1 VNETAAPALT
11 LEHVYDV
18 ATRAR
23 LSEVE
28 AELSRLP
35 PSVRLRDPRALALRG
50 MQGALSGDVPG
61 GIALL
66 RRAISLASASDRPYF
81 VELVAPLLLTASDV
95 DSAEELVGEV
105 TAPPELAPALDALR
119 AVILARR
126 GRDEQSRPFAER
138 ALSVARSS
146 DNPLMLA
153 RVLQRVAL
161 AAFYSEEFG
170 LAQERAVEAARA
182 YERLQSYRNAAAA
195 YSLLY
200 VIAHGWL
207 DDPEIAR
214 LYAERM
220 TMSAE
225 RSGDVPM
232 QNFGLACQLGIA
244 MELGDERRFGSIRAR
259 LLANPLREQYTE
271 RFPYIVS
278 EAVVHMWAG
287 RFESARPALTSL
299 GEDAQRSLP
308 ERSTCDALIA
318 LCDAARGD
326 IDAAKRRAHLVLSR
340 TAHRVDPE
348 PLHERQIR
356 RIARVVAACTCIL
369 VGETTRGRRALSK
382 AFDPQ
387 RAFAEF
393 ATSKLLNERAVPS
406 VLRGYARAI
415 NAACE
420 ASLRHSP
427 PFGLTQAEL
436 HILRLLPDGTTLA
449 QIAQS
454 SGRSRNTIARH
465 VGSIYDKLDV
475 SNRTQAVQR
484 ARELGLSP

>member
-1 VNETAAPALT
+1 
-11 LEHVYDV
+11 
-18 ATRAR
+18 
-23 LSEVE
+23 
-28 AELSRLP
+28 
-35 PSVRLRDPRALALRG
+35 

-66 RRAISLASASDRPYF
+66 RRAIGLASGRDQAYF
-81 VELVAPLLLTASDV
+81 VELVAPLMISAGDF
-95 DSAEELVGEV
+95 DSAEALVDAV
-105 TAPPELAPALDALR
+105 APPAELAPALDALR

-126 GRDEQSRPFAER
+126 GRDEQSRSLAEH
-138 ALSVARSS
+138 ALSVARAS
-146 DNPLMLA
+146 DNPLILA

-161 AAFYSEEFG
+161 AAFYSEDFG
-170 LAQERAVEAARA
+170 EAQERAVEAARA
-182 YERLQSYRNAAAA
+182 YERLQSYRNAAMA

-225 RSGDVPM
+225 RSGDVAM
-232 QNFGLACQLGIA
+232 HNWGLACQLGIA
-244 MELGDERRFGSIRAR
+244 AELGDERRFGSIRAR
-259 LLANPLREQYTE
+259 LLANPLRQQYTE
-271 RFPYIVS
+271 RFPYVVS
-278 EAVVHMWAG
+278 EAVVHMWGG
-287 RFESARPALTSL
+287 RFESARPALKSL
-299 GEDAQRSLP
+299 AEDTERSLP
-308 ERSTCDALIA
+308 ERSACDALIA

-326 IDAAKRRAHLVLSR
+326 VDAAKRRAHLVLSR
-340 TAHRVDPE
+340 TGHRVDPE
-348 PLHERQIR
+348 ALHERQIR

-369 VGETTRGRRALSK
+369 AGETTRGRRALSK
-382 AFDPQ
+382 SFDPQ

-393 ATSKLLNERAVPS
+393 ATSRLLNERVVPS
-406 VLRGYARAI
+406 ALRGYARAI
-415 NAACE
+415 NAASE
-420 ASLRHSP
+420 AVLRHAP

-436 HILRLLPDGTTLA
+436 DVLRLLPDGTTLA

-465 VGSIYDKLDV
+465 VGSIYDKLAV